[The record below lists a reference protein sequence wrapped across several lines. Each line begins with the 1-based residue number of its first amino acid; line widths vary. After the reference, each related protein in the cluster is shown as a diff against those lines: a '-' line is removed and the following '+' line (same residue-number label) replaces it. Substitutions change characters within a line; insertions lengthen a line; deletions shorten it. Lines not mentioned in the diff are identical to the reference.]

1 MWLSLNGFRY
11 QGAPLNTAD
20 NAEKIK
26 SLEVVRTM
34 LDFAERVTNKLFLS
48 NNTKVVAKRNMIT
61 VYIANSNDY
70 CYLFLKVI
78 PVL

>member
-1 MWLSLNGFRY
+1 
-11 QGAPLNTAD
+11 
-20 NAEKIK
+20 
-26 SLEVVRTM
+26 M
-34 LDFAERVTNKLFLS
+34 LDFAERVTNKDKRHLFLS